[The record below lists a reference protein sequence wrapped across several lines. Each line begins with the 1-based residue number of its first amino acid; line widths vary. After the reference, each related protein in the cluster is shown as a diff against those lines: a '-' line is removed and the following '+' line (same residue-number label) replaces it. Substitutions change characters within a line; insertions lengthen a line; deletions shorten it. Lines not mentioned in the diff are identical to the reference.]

1 MILVGSQRGGARD
14 LAIHLI
20 KPENEHVE
28 LYELRGF
35 AAATLRGALEEA
47 RALSMGT
54 RCRQFLYSLSVNPP
68 VNANVST
75 PEFIK
80 AIDRAEKALG
90 LDGQSRA
97 IVFHEKE
104 GPGGM
109 RRHAHVVWSR
119 IDADTMTAVPLPF
132 TKRKLTELTRDLYIE
147 HGWEMPA
154 GLIDPS
160 RRDPRNFTLAEWQ
173 QAKRQDKDP
182 RAIKSAF
189 QDAWALSDSPA
200 ALKAALEER
209 GYNLARGDRRAF
221 VVIDHKLEPYALH
234 KWLGLKVRD
243 VRARLGD
250 GSELPSV
257 DDAKAAMSHNM
268 DAALQRM
275 GDSVSARAAKAK
287 ERYDERRLVLVKHQR
302 SQRAALSARQ
312 ESRRALENQ
321 LRQARFRKG
330 LAGVWDRLRGQHGRI
345 AALNARESEHSAHRD
360 QNERDAL
367 VSRHLSERRRLGIF
381 KLRLDQRFERVR
393 AELEVDR
400 TRYAPGPEP

>member
-14 LAIHLI
+14 LAIHLM

-28 LYELRGF
+28 LHELRGF
-35 AAATLRGALEEA
+35 TSPTLRGALEEA

-68 VNANVST
+68 VDANVST

-97 IVFHEKE
+97 VVFHEKE

-154 GLIDPS
+154 GLIDPA

-189 QDAWALSDSPA
+189 QDAWVLSDSSA
-200 ALKAALEER
+200 ALKAVLEER
-209 GYNLARGDRRAF
+209 GYRLARGDRRAF
-221 VVIDHKLEPYALH
+221 VVIDHNLEHYALH

-250 GSELPSV
+250 GKEFPTV
-257 DDAKAAMSHNM
+257 EEAKVAMSRDM
-268 DAALQRM
+268 DAALQRI
-275 GDSVSARAAKAK
+275 GENVSARADKANK
-287 ERYDERRLVLVKHQR
+287 RYGQRRLALVKQQR
-302 SQRAALSARQ
+302 NQRAALADRQ
-312 ESRRALENQ
+312 ESRRVLENL
-321 LRQARFRKG
+321 LRQSRFRKG
-330 LAGVWDRLRGQHGRI
+330 LAGVWDRLRGEHKRI
-345 AALNARESEHSAHRD
+345 AVLNSREAEHSAHRD

-367 VSRHLSERRRLGIF
+367 VRRHLSERRRLGIF
-381 KLRLDQRFERVR
+381 KHRLAQRFERVR
-393 AELEVDR
+393 AGLEIDR